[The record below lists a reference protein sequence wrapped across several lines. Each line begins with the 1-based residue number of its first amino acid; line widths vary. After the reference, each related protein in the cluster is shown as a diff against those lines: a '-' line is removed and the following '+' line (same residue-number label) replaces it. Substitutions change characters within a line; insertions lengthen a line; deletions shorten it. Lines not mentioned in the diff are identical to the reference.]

1 MREILVLGFSLGFDT
16 GAAVVS
22 SKRGIV
28 AAINQERINRKKNTK
43 ALPVDAIREVLKL
56 SCLSPADIDY
66 VTYTHYEKEDF
77 FNLAKRM
84 SPDQMDILTVRQCG
98 LLGKMNADPS
108 FVRAYRKNLAHS
120 GDDDVEAS
128 FLLEN
133 MLESVGFPKQNLV
146 RVDHHWSHAAPAF
159 IYSGFDEALVITAD
173 GFGDDV
179 SSRITKMNSG
189 FKSTVISE
197 IPLTGSIALIY
208 QFVTGGVGYRM
219 HEHEGKIT
227 GLSARGDASKTRH
240 LFERLIDY
248 VPESQELI
256 WSRAFRG
263 VPNVSFNPIKDF
275 HSFMK
280 LQEHIFKFCDRGDI
294 GYDIKDLAAGVQELT
309 EKKILQWINDVKRK
323 STFSNTSSNVCLAGG
338 LFANVKLNQEV
349 CNQNWTD
356 GMFVFPAM
364 GDTGGA
370 VGSATAFLY
379 SLEEIRPMQLQ
390 HAFLGSSI
398 GSETEIVN
406 VLQENGLDYMY
417 TGDRGKMIADLVRS
431 ENIVAN
437 VNGKLEYGPRA
448 LCHRSIHFHCDDERV
463 NDWLNKQLGRS
474 EYMPFCPAIQME
486 DAPLAFKDFRNGNSV
501 AGEFMTTDYYATE
514 AFKKQCPS
522 GVHVDNTARAQL
534 IRKEKVPDM
543 HRALDWYKVTTGK
556 MGFINTSFNEHG
568 EPIVR
573 TAAEAVKRFLSSNIH
588 YLVIENFVVKHP
600 KYEEIKKFEV

>member
-16 GAAVVS
+16 GAAIVS

-43 ALPVDAIREVLKL
+43 ALPIDAIQEVLKL
-56 SCLSPADIDY
+56 SCLSPEDVDY

-84 SPDQMDILTVRQCG
+84 SPDQMSILTGRQFG
-98 LLGKMNADPS
+98 LLQKMNADPN
-108 FVRAYRKNLAHS
+108 FVRAYRKNLANS
-120 GDDDVEAS
+120 NEDDVEAKI
-128 FLLEN
+128 LLEN
-133 MLESVGFPKQNLV
+133 MLWHIGFPPQELI

-159 IYSGFDEALVITAD
+159 VYSGFDDALVITAD

-179 SSRITKMNSG
+179 SGRIVKMNSG
-189 FKSTVISE
+189 FKSTVLSE
-197 IPLTGSIALIY
+197 VPLTGSIALIY

-227 GLSARGDASKTRH
+227 GLSARGDASKTRE
-240 LFERLIDY
+240 LFSTLIDY
-248 VPESQELI
+248 APESQELV
-256 WSRAFRG
+256 WSRAFRN
-263 VPNVSFNPIKDF
+263 VPNVSCNPIKDF
-275 HSFMK
+275 HGFMK
-280 LQEHIFKFCDRGDI
+280 LQEHIFKFCKEYYTR
-294 GYDIKDLAAGVQELT
+294 KDLAAGVQELT
-309 EKKILQWINDVKRK
+309 EKMVLKWINGVKQNH
-323 STFSNTSSNVCLAGG
+323 SFNTLNLKNVCLAGG

-349 CNQNWTD
+349 FVQPWVDNC
-356 GMFVFPAM
+356 FVFPAM

-379 SLEEIRPMQLQ
+379 SLEEIGPMRLQ

-406 VLQENGLDYMY
+406 VLQENGLDYVY
-417 TGDRGKMIADLVRS
+417 TGDRGEAMAALVIGG
-431 ENIVAN
+431 NIVAN

-448 LCHRSIHFHCDDERV
+448 LCHRSIHFHCDDEMV

-474 EYMPFCPAIQME
+474 EYMPFCPAIRIE
-486 DAPLAFKDFRNGNSV
+486 DATEAFKDFREGNSV
-501 AGEFMTTDYYATE
+501 AGEFMTTDYYATD

-534 IRKEKVPDM
+534 VRKEIIPDM
-543 HRALDWYKVTTGK
+543 YRALECYKSKTGK

-588 YLVIENFVVKHP
+588 YLVIENLVVRHP
-600 KYEEIKKFEV
+600 KYDEIRKFEA